1 MRQLILVSSALVLF
15 PICAIV
21 VGVHICA
28 RLANSNRFRSEISL
42 PNERKRKR
50 HRMAIKQALLD
61 ETPQRRSDLPM

>member
-1 MRQLILVSSALVLF
+1 MKRLILVSSALVLF
-15 PICAIV
+15 PICAMV

-61 ETPQRRSDLPM
+61 AAQKRRADLPL